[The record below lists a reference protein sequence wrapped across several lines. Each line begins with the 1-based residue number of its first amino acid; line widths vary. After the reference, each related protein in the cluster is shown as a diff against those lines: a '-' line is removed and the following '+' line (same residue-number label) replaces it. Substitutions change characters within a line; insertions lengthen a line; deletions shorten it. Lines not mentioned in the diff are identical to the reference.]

1 LSRQTEIVVR
11 GALEDRI
18 RDARGV
24 PRIVLVSGEDCP
36 NSFFEPSHESRSF
49 GAAHHLALVAQPNA
63 HPIFARASGVR
74 DLPRLPRSRGLFAS
88 RILAILSHDYS
99 PSRRGIVGRGI
110 RGTTRSQACMRAE
123 MAAARNHLGQHPLKL
138 FGAATTADRTFLR
151 RLTAATVSAGL
162 IGFRLR
168 SLRGRRY
175 RNSHQTAA
183 SAYNSSLSGLM

>member
-1 LSRQTEIVVR
+1 MLRPSCRAVDFGSEKRPGNDHIPLFLSRQTEIVGR

-123 MAAARNHLGQHPLKL
+123 MAAARNHLGQPCH
-138 FGAATTADRTFLR
+138 LR
-151 RLTAATVSAGL
+151 A
-162 IGFRLR
+162 
-168 SLRGRRY
+168 
-175 RNSHQTAA
+175 
-183 SAYNSSLSGLM
+183 